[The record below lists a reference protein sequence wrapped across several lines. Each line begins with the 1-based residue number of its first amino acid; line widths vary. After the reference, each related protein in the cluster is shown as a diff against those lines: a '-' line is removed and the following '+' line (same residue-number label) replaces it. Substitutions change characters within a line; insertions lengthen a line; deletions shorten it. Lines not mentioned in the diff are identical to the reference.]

1 MFFSNNLKKFS
12 NLKHC
17 FFSRNCGVSE
27 GIYKSLNCGPGSS
40 DSRKNILQNL
50 EIVSKKIGVARN
62 SLFLMNQTHSNKVFF
77 IEENIMKNQTILS
90 DGLITNLK
98 NKAIGV
104 LTADCVPVLFYEETK
119 HIIACVHAGWRG
131 AFDGVI
137 ENTLSKLIN
146 NNKNSKI
153 HVAIGPCIGAA
164 NYEVGIE
171 FYDKFLNKDK
181 INKHFFIPK
190 NKDKFF
196 FNLREFVNLKFKN
209 IKNIESVENLNFDT
223 FEDKEHFFSFR
234 RSKLLG
240 EKDYGRCISVI
251 FLT

>member
-1 MFFSNNLKKFS
+1 MFFSKNLEKFS

-17 FFSRNCGVSE
+17 FFSKNNGVSE
-27 GIYKSLNCGPGSS
+27 GIYDSLNCGLGSS
-40 DSRKNILQNL
+40 DSRKNIHQNL
-50 EIVSKKIGVARN
+50 EIVSKKIGIEKD

-77 IEENIMKNQTILS
+77 IKENIKKNQIITS

-131 AFDGVI
+131 AFNGII
-137 ENTLSKLIN
+137 ENTLNEIIN

-153 HVAIGPCIGAA
+153 HIAIGPCLGAA

-171 FYDKFLNKDK
+171 FYGKFLSKDK
-181 INKHFFIPK
+181 TNKHFFRSK

-209 IKNIESVENLNFDT
+209 IENVESVENLNFDT

-251 FLT
+251 SLA